1 MAHVK
6 QADNRPTHSAPEFRL
21 NRSNGSSS
29 YSMDVFFLFV
39 FFAVGAICTPETRSM
54 EERSLWIPKLLMP
67 YLRRT

>member
-29 YSMDVFFLFV
+29 YSMDVFFCLFFLQSV
-39 FFAVGAICTPETRSM
+39 LSAH
-54 EERSLWIPKLLMP
+54 PKLVAWKSAVSGFP
-67 YLRRT
+67 NF